1 MLYVSVMCMTS
12 HTSRIARIGFGRPF
26 NRADLG
32 HIPDDG
38 RRYEVID
45 GVLIVSPV
53 PGRLHQRAVAQL
65 AGLLDDR
72 CLPEL
77 EVLPGPFAIGLAED
91 TEIRP
96 DVLVAP
102 RSRLTDIDL
111 LGPPALAVEI
121 IAPSTR
127 MIDMHVKRQ
136 RFERAGT
143 VAYWVMDPEEARLV
157 AWELGP
163 DRAYRQVADV
173 TGEQEFAATLPYP
186 VSVIPAALV
195 R

>member
-1 MLYVSVMCMTS
+1 
-12 HTSRIARIGFGRPF
+12 
-26 NRADLG
+26 
-32 HIPDDG
+32 
-38 RRYEVID
+38 
-45 GVLIVSPV
+45 
-53 PGRLHQRAVAQL
+53 
-65 AGLLDDR
+65 
-72 CLPEL
+72 
-77 EVLPGPFAIGLAED
+77 
-91 TEIRP
+91 
-96 DVLVAP
+96 
-102 RSRLTDIDL
+102 
-111 LGPPALAVEI
+111 
-121 IAPSTR
+121 

-143 VAYWVMDPEEARLV
+143 VAYWVVDPEEARLV